1 MRSTVASV
9 RERELADALSA
20 LRARLADA
28 AQAAG
33 RNAEEIE
40 LLPITKFFPASD
52 VLLLRNLGC
61 RAFGESREQE
71 ASNKSAEVAAVL
83 GAEPIRWHMVGRIQ
97 RNKAR
102 SIADWAYAAHS
113 VDSAKVIA
121 ALNRAATEALEQG
134 RRAEP
139 LRVYLQLSLDGDES
153 RGGVDIGRP
162 DSVDELCASV
172 DSAENLELVGLMAIP
187 PLEADPDDAFARL
200 QEEKERVQKAYQQAL
215 GLSAGMSSDLESA
228 VKHGST
234 CVRVG
239 TALLGQ
245 RPLTSP

>member
-1 MRSTVASV
+1 MTATA
-9 RERELADALSA
+9 RELELAEALEAVRS
-20 LRARLADA
+20 RLARA

-33 RNAEEIE
+33 RNVDEIE
-40 LLPITKFFPASD
+40 LLPITKFFPATD
-52 VLLLRNLGC
+52 VLILSRLGC
-61 RAFGESREQE
+61 HAFGESREQE
-71 ASNKSAEVAAVL
+71 ASNKADEVSAMVA
-83 GAEPIRWHMVGRIQ
+83 GEPIRWHMVGRIQ

-113 VDSAKVIA
+113 VDGGKVVA
-121 ALNRAATEALEQG
+121 ALDRAATEALAED

-139 LRVYLQLSLDGDES
+139 LRTYLQISLDGDES
-153 RGGVDIGRP
+153 RGGVDIGKP
-162 DSVDELCASV
+162 ELVDELCAAIEA
-172 DSAENLELVGLMAIP
+172 AEGLEFVGLMAIP
-187 PLEADPDDAFARL
+187 PLDADPDEAFARL
-200 QEEKERVQKAYQQAL
+200 ADEHKRVQQSYSQLL